1 MFHRRRRRSPFGSS
15 TTLNALRTGSGW
27 TGKDLDDLRKA
38 DVEGASP
45 HRNAGNGE
53 TVQKKLHSDAATT
66 EETKWL
72 QTAQKKINKKNA
84 LTKQKAKAALI
95 VMQT

>member
-1 MFHRRRRRSPFGSS
+1 MYLSAVTPITFRVFHHPERSSDWI
-15 TTLNALRTGSGW
+15 RMD
-27 TGKDLDDLRKA
+27 GKDLDDLRKA

-53 TVQKKLHSDAATT
+53 TVQQKLHSDAATT

-72 QTAQKKINKKNA
+72 QTAQKTIDKKNA
-84 LTKQKAKAALI
+84 LTKQKAEAALM
-95 VMQT
+95 VM